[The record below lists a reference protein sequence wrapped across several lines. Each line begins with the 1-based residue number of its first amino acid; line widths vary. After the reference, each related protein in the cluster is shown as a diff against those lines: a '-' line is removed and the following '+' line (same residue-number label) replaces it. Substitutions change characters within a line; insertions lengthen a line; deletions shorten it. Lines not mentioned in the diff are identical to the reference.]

1 MFINTPVLE
10 GLLTY
15 SFPVHLEFIT
25 LILPGVHCL
34 TDRNNDIHHNWQS
47 NRAVAGINL
56 IQEITSFPI
65 YNTKIAN

>member
-1 MFINTPVLE
+1 MVINTLVLE

-34 TDRNNDIHHNWQS
+34 TDRNNDIHHN
-47 NRAVAGINL
+47 
-56 IQEITSFPI
+56 
-65 YNTKIAN
+65 